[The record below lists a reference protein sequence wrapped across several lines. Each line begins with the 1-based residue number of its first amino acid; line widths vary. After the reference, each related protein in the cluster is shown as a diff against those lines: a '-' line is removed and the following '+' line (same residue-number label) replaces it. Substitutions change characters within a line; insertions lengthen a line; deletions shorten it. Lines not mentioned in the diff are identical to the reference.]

1 MNKSELIEAVAEQ
14 EGLSR
19 KTAEGVV
26 NTFFDA
32 IADGLAEGERAEIRG
47 LGSFKVKEY
56 EGYTGRNPKTGRSVE
71 VKPKRLPF
79 FRVGK
84 DLKERVDDLASDS
97 E

>member
-1 MNKSELIEAVAEQ
+1 MNKSELIEAVAEK

-26 NTFFDA
+26 NAFFDA
-32 IADGLAEGERAEIRG
+32 ISDGLAESDRAEIRG

-56 EGYTGRNPKTGRSVE
+56 QGYTGRNPKTGRAVD

-84 DLKERVDDLASDS
+84 DLKERVDNI